1 MKASV
6 KQDETGIQWEIKDD
20 GSAEYQKAAQLT
32 REVNERQEHSR
43 EAMRQPGGSFMHFF
57 QGDEAALRIIVKQ
70 QRAEIEQL
78 KRALLSGEERTA
90 IDWAATVAAQ
100 QSQVAIHKTL
110 RRLLR
115 RWQPMAEP
123 EAEG

>member
-1 MKASV
+1 MKANV
-6 KQDETGIQWEIKDD
+6 KQEETGIQWEIKDD
-20 GSAEYQKAAQLT
+20 GSAEYQKAARLT
-32 REVNERQEHSR
+32 REANEREERSR
-43 EAMRQPGGSFMHFF
+43 QAMRHTGGSFMHFV

-70 QRAEIEQL
+70 QRSEIEQL
-78 KRALLSGEERTA
+78 KHALLSGEERTA

-123 EAEG
+123 KEEG

>member
-1 MKASV
+1 MKANV
-6 KQDETGIQWEIKDD
+6 KQDETGIQWEINDD
-20 GSAEYQKAAQLT
+20 GSAEYQKAAQVT
-32 REVNERQEHSR
+32 REANEREERSR
-43 EAMRQPGGSFMHFF
+43 EAMRQPGGSFMHFV
-57 QGDEAALRIIVKQ
+57 QGDEAALAIIVRQ
-70 QRAEIEQL
+70 QRAEIEKL
-78 KRALLSGEERTA
+78 KNALLSGEERTA

-123 EAEG
+123 KEEG

>member
-1 MKASV
+1 MKAQV
-6 KQDETGIQWEIKDD
+6 TEDAAGLRFEIKDD

-32 REVNERQEHSR
+32 REVSEREEHGR
-43 EAMRQPGGSFMHFF
+43 EKMRQPGDSFMHFF
-57 QGDEAALRIIVKQ
+57 QGDAAALRIIVKQ

>member
-1 MKASV
+1 MKANV
-6 KQDETGIQWEIKDD
+6 TQDETGIQWEIKDD

-32 REVNERQEHSR
+32 RQATEREERGR
-43 EAMRQPGGSFMHFF
+43 EAMRQPGGVFMHFV
-57 QGDEAALRIIVKQ
+57 QGDEAALAIIVKQ
-70 QRAEIEQL
+70 QRKEIEQL
-78 KRALLSGEERTA
+78 KQALLSGEERTA

-115 RWQPMAEP
+115 RWQPMVEP
-123 EAEG
+123 KEEG